1 MQRMPSFQQVYSEH
15 FRFVW
20 RTLRRLGV
28 SENDVA
34 DATQDVFLVV
44 HRKLDEFEGRAQMR
58 TWLFRICMNV
68 SSERRRLAS
77 ARREIASESVQQQ
90 PDSGQDCTQRIEHM
104 ERMALLEAVLA
115 ELPLQQRAVLTLFEL
130 EEIGCEQIAEM
141 LEIPLG
147 TVYSRLRLARRGF
160 RDALRR
166 RVARERFQV
175 GVLGDEP

>member
-1 MQRMPSFQQVYSEH
+1 MERMTSFQQLYSEH

-20 RTLRRLGV
+20 RCLRRLGV
-28 SENDVA
+28 RESDVA

-44 HRKLDEFEGRAQMR
+44 HRRLAEWEGRAQMR

-68 SSERRRLAS
+68 ASDRRRLAS
-77 ARREIASESVQQQ
+77 ARREIATESVQEQA
-90 PDSGQDCTQRIEHM
+90 DDAQDCAQRIEQT
-104 ERMALLEAVLA
+104 ERMALLEAVLG

-130 EEIGCEQIAEM
+130 EEIGCEQIAQM

-147 TVYSRLRLARRGF
+147 TVYSRLRLARQGF

-175 GVLGDEP
+175 GVPGDEP